1 MKAPSNS
8 EKLQRNYGRNFR
20 QAGRSPV
27 PIEPLERLRMVPTQ
41 LLRPVAT
48 QTSSVGPT
56 GQLEGIQVA
65 TDGSG
70 LICEACKVVP
80 ALKPGVRTGETY
92 SSARRSLVEEVLA

>member
-1 MKAPSNS
+1 MDAISGK
-8 EKLQRNYGRNFR
+8 
-20 QAGRSPV
+20 AGRFPV
-27 PIEPLERLRMVPTQ
+27 PSSPSSDSALVPTQ
-41 LLRPVAT
+41 LLRAVAT

-70 LICEACKVVP
+70 LIYEACKVVP
-80 ALKPGVRTGETY
+80 ILKPGVRTGETR